1 MSRISRF
8 DAPLGHATAHDE
20 ALLRRQPI
28 LDRKN
33 ELFGY
38 ELTLQSSAPRAHAA
52 TLICTVYAEL
62 GIGSALGHNLSFLR
76 VDTRLLLDDAVE
88 ALPADAVVLELIVD
102 APPDELTVERCRTLR
117 ERGYK
122 LALGGYRG
130 LDAYSA
136 PLLSL
141 ADFVKIDIGGLDDM
155 ALYELAGPLSRLP
168 IKLLAKGVH
177 TPGDMTRCQTIGFQL
192 FQGLYF
198 ARAETVSQRRL
209 SASQANLIE
218 LINLATRDS
227 ETSRIEDTIKR
238 DPALSISLL
247 RIVNSVAFGLS
258 RPINSPRNAITL
270 LGRRQLQ
277 RWLQLLLMAPPG
289 TSPDVSR
296 SPLLQLAALRGRLME
311 RLVELAGPPDNRYAD
326 QAFITGI
333 MSMMPA
339 ALALPMDEI
348 LAQIALDD
356 EIRHALSSRSG
367 TLGRMLEL
375 VDAFDAEDGDA
386 CDALLDELAR
396 PAINRAALNNC
407 LVEALRWING
417 HGHLT

>member
-1 MSRISRF
+1 MSRIDCLDVPPAEAAS
-8 DAPLGHATAHDE
+8 HDE

-28 LDRKN
+28 LDRQSA
-33 ELFGY
+33 LFAY
-38 ELTLQSSAPRAHAA
+38 ELTLQSPDARAHAA

-62 GIGSALGHNLSFLR
+62 GIGSALGHSKSFLP
-76 VDTRLLLDDAVE
+76 VDTALLLDDAVE
-88 ALPADAVVLELIVD
+88 ALPSDAVVLELNVEAVPD
-102 APPDELTVERCRTLR
+102 ATVIERCRSLR

-122 LALGGYRG
+122 LALDGYRG
-130 LDAYSA
+130 LDARSA

-141 ADFVKIDIGGLDDM
+141 VDFVKIDIGGLDDM
-155 ALYELAGPLSRLP
+155 ALYELAGPLARLP
-168 IKLLAKGVH
+168 LKRLAKGVH
-177 TPGDMTRCQTIGFQL
+177 TPRDMARCQTIGFQL
-192 FQGLYF
+192 FQGLFF
-198 ARAETVSQRRL
+198 ARPETVSQRRL
-209 SASQANLIE
+209 TASQANLIE
-218 LINLATRDS
+218 LINLAARDS
-227 ETSRIEDTIKR
+227 DTFRIEDTIKR

-247 RIVNSVAFGLS
+247 RIVNSVAFGLT
-258 RPINSPRNAITL
+258 RPINSLRNAITM

-311 RLVELAGPPDNRYAD
+311 MLVELSGPPDNRYVD

-348 LAQIALDD
+348 LAQITLDD
-356 EIRHALSSRSG
+356 DIRHALASRTG

-386 CDALLDELAR
+386 CDALLAERGR
-396 PAINRAALNNC
+396 PAINRAALNTC
-407 LVEALRWING
+407 LVESLRWINR
-417 HGHLT
+417 HGG